1 MDIDIRAAEVQYV
14 GVESFLASFEN
25 VTGWTYSASG
35 KDAIIVGLR
44 TDPMFSLTARRAFFD
59 DVREGLLA
67 MGYARAEVTDD
78 ADLVYEI
85 GKTGHE
91 ADPGAVNA
99 LCDSAARRRK

>member
-67 MGYARAEVTDD
+67 MG
-78 ADLVYEI
+78 
-85 GKTGHE
+85 
-91 ADPGAVNA
+91 
-99 LCDSAARRRK
+99 

>member
-1 MDIDIRAAEVQYV
+1 MQYV

-35 KDAIIVGLR
+35 KDAIIVGLK
-44 TDPMFSLTARRAFFD
+44 TVPMFSLTARRAFFD

-85 GKTGHE
+85 GKTGQE
-91 ADPGAVNA
+91 ADPDAVNA